1 MYKLNI
7 VHVFYS
13 LSLHS
18 YFCDKCSIP
27 KIEHES
33 QKTKVFVNHKTRF
46 NAVDIYIY
54 VRYLARPNKK

>member
-18 YFCDKCSIP
+18 YFCYKCSIP
-27 KIEHES
+27 KIEHEVTENES
-33 QKTKVFVNHKTRF
+33 IRKPLNTVQYCRHL
-46 NAVDIYIY
+46 
-54 VRYLARPNKK
+54 YLYLQGVKI